1 MILEGLMAVIQPF
14 TIVLV
19 AVGVIVGIIFGSIPG
34 LTATMAIV
42 MFLPATYSMEA
53 SEGRRARPWAPAWC
67 SPSRAPSSA
76 SRC

>member
-19 AVGVIVGIIFGSIPG
+19 AVGVIVGIIFGSITG

-42 MFLPATYSMEA
+42 MFLPAT
-53 SEGRRARPWAPAWC
+53 
-67 SPSRAPSSA
+67 
-76 SRC
+76 